1 MIPKEDI
8 AENELNLKINWVR
21 FKIQMTM
28 RVEHSGKVCRIW
40 EADYLN

>member
-28 RVEHSGKVCRIW
+28 RVEHSGKVYRIW